1 MKLKPDTS
9 LQYKVN
15 VIDWIQIGE
24 PFKASSPSQLSYCRL
39 NVCVNVNTCKKITD
53 IYNSWS
59 LNFFLRM
66 LHFRMKNWK
75 KSGSGDKKKKPCG
88 FMLRKLKSSFE
99 IPDSKYEIQNMRFEI
114 KNSRFNIYIN
124 KINYGSV
131 YCILAKSNCSN

>member
-15 VIDWIQIGE
+15 VIDWIQIRE

-39 NVCVNVNTCKKITD
+39 NVCVNLNTCKKITD

-66 LHFRMKNWK
+66 LHFRIKTEKNQAVEI
-75 KSGSGDKKKKPCG
+75 KKKNMRFYATKTQ
-88 FMLRKLKSSFE
+88 KL
-99 IPDSKYEIQNMRFEI
+99 IRDSKYEIQNMRFEI

>member
-66 LHFRMKNWK
+66 LHFRMENWK
-75 KSGSGDKKKKPCG
+75 KSGSGDKKKHHAVLCY
-88 FMLRKLKSSFE
+88 E
-99 IPDSKYEIQNMRFEI
+99 NSKAH
-114 KNSRFNIYIN
+114 SRFQIRNTRSKTWDSRL
-124 KINYGSV
+124 KILDLISTLTKKIMDLYTVS
-131 YCILAKSNCSN
+131 

>member
-15 VIDWIQIGE
+15 VIDWIQIRE
-24 PFKASSPSQLSYCRL
+24 PFKASSPSQLSYCRKY
-39 NVCVNVNTCKKITD
+39 VCVNVNTCKKITD
-53 IYNSWS
+53 IHNSWPM
-59 LNFFLRM
+59 NFFLRM
-66 LHFRMKNWK
+66 MHFRMKNWT
-75 KSGSGDKKKKPCG
+75 KSVEIKKKPCC

-124 KINYGSV
+124 KKNYGSV
-131 YCILAKSNCSN
+131 YCILAK